1 MKLKNSIEKL
11 DAYFERLECGK
22 AQKIDPDHVDKM
34 IRKLSKKR
42 EGLMGELSEAIKPSK
57 KERLVQKCATLD
69 AQIERAR
76 WLLEQIGTRP

>member
-11 DAYFERLECGK
+11 DAYFERLESGK
-22 AQKIDPDHVDKM
+22 AQKIDPDHVSKM

-76 WLLEQIGTRP
+76 WLLDQIG

>member
-11 DAYFERLECGK
+11 DAYFERLESGK

-34 IRKLSKKR
+34 IRKLTKKR
-42 EGLMGELSEAIKPSK
+42 EALMAELSEANKPSK
-57 KERLVQKCATLD
+57 KERLLQKCATLD

-76 WLLEQIGTRP
+76 WLLDQIA